1 LASHIQRPDPQRPDE
16 QLSALAHELK
26 TPLAIIAG
34 FAELLAVRDDEQ
46 TRREATAQ
54 IMVASERLTNALDDL
69 LKGIAAE
76 KSDLARRL
84 ADSVAGGRQARSE
97 GQAE

>member
-1 LASHIQRPDPQRPDE
+1 MASHIQRPDPQRPDE

-26 TPLAIIAG
+26 TPLAVIAG
-34 FAELLAVRDDEQ
+34 FAELLAVRDDER

-54 IMVASERLTNALDDL
+54 IMVASERLANALDDL

-76 KSDLARRL
+76 QSDLAGRL
-84 ADSVAGGRQARSE
+84 AGTVADGRRSRSA

>member
-1 LASHIQRPDPQRPDE
+1 MASHTQRPEPQRPDD
-16 QLSALAHELK
+16 QLSSLAHELK
-26 TPLAIIAG
+26 TPLAVIAG
-34 FAELLAVRDDEQ
+34 FAELLAVRDDER

-54 IMVASERLTNALDDL
+54 IMVATERLANALDDL

-76 KSDLARRL
+76 QSGLAGRL
-84 ADSVAGGRQARSE
+84 AGTVADGRRARSA

>member
-1 LASHIQRPDPQRPDE
+1 MASHTQRPDPQHPDE
-16 QLSALAHELK
+16 QLSSLAHELK
-26 TPLAIIAG
+26 TPLAVIAG
-34 FAELLAVRDDEQ
+34 FAELLAVRDDER

-54 IMVASERLTNALDDL
+54 IMVASERLANALDDL

-76 KSDLARRL
+76 QGDLAGRL
-84 ADSVAGGRQARSE
+84 AGTVADGRRSRSA

>member
-1 LASHIQRPDPQRPDE
+1 MASHTQRPEPQRPDD
-16 QLSALAHELK
+16 QLSSLAHELK
-26 TPLAIIAG
+26 TPLAVIAG
-34 FAELLAVRDDEQ
+34 FAELLAVRDDER

-54 IMVASERLTNALDDL
+54 IMVASERLANALDDL

-76 KSDLARRL
+76 QSDLAGRL
-84 ADSVAGGRQARSE
+84 AGTVADGRRARSA

>member
-1 LASHIQRPDPQRPDE
+1 MASHTQQPDPQHPDE
-16 QLSALAHELK
+16 QLSSLAHELK
-26 TPLAIIAG
+26 TPLAVIAG

-54 IMVASERLTNALDDL
+54 IMVATERLANALDDL

-76 KSDLARRL
+76 QSDLVRRL
-84 ADSVAGGRQARSE
+84 AGSVVGGRQARSE